1 MREHIR
7 NGPCHPNDLRSCL
20 SIYLSSN
27 NHNQPRP
34 HPIIVIALP
43 TKISN
48 LVSVSPHPRPIR
60 PNGKSLEPHKAVSS
74 SGEALS
80 ISLFCNHCIFVVL
93 TSFLPLKV
101 TQGNTFI
108 RYIGLFPFL
117 IWQHSKKSLHQ
128 LQSLSRCFV
137 ALPVNY
143 H

>member
-1 MREHIR
+1 MVPVI
-7 NGPCHPNDLRSCL
+7 PMILDLASV
-20 SIYLSSN
+20 STY
-27 NHNQPRP
+27 PRTIVTNLVLIL
-34 HPIIVIALP
+34 IIVIALP